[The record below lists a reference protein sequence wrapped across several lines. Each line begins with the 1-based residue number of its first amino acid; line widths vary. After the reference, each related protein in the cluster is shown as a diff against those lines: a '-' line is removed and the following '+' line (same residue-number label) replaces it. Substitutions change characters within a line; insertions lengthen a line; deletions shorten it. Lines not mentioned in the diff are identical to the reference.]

1 MDSRTRAVVT
11 AAVAGG
17 YVVGRT
23 RKAKMIFAV
32 GTFVAGRRFGLTPTA
47 LAAEA
52 LKQLRE
58 NSQLADLREQIS
70 GELLTAVR
78 SAATASADRGLS
90 SLAGVL
96 RERGRADGGKPEGA
110 DDIDEEDQEG
120 GDGPGDAEKDGRAES
135 RPRRRSDGGKAAPR
149 QRAEPRKKA
158 AKKTVPAKKE
168 PSGRAAPARR
178 AGKKTAPG
186 RSPSHANRQGR

>member
-58 NSQLADLREQIS
+58 NPQLADLREQIS

-96 RERGRADGGKPEGA
+96 RERGRPDGWKPEGA
-110 DDIDEEDQEG
+110 DDPDEEDREG
-120 GDGPGDAEKDGRAES
+120 GDGPGDAERSGRSES

-158 AKKTVPAKKE
+158 AKKAVPAKRE
-168 PSGRAAPARR
+168 SSGRATPARR
-178 AGKKTAPG
+178 AGKKTAPD
-186 RSPSHANRQGR
+186 RSPSRANRQGR